1 MNTEPDKS
9 FLKEHNISTR
19 RIFPYSSL
27 VCIVAGVILFA
38 TQIMLSGNDDKRMP
52 LLLIAFLLVVI
63 GVVKIFLGGR
73 RYVYNKSN
81 EIMNEEVLYFEQ
93 TQKDVVENRL
103 QNGEF
108 AHLRNSAINN
118 FNLSLMVELYT
129 TKSGSVAMYRI
140 YKYIPYEFEPI
151 GEMQFYQ
158 KGE

>member
-1 MNTEPDKS
+1 
-9 FLKEHNISTR
+9 
-19 RIFPYSSL
+19 
-27 VCIVAGVILFA
+27 
-38 TQIMLSGNDDKRMP
+38 MLSGNDDKRMP